1 MNVVAVSTSFSNLAV
16 KDPRT
21 CMYEIGGA
29 NNGARSCKSGIK
41 LRRGV
46 NHNDGAKPRDS
57 GSDNDDRNVI

>member
-46 NHNDGAKPRDS
+46 NHNDGAS
-57 GSDNDDRNVI
+57 QATAEAITVTGM